1 MLSTT
6 VTRKYGPGP
15 TWSKQLYFFSW
26 RRIWVYEKI
35 QTTRPCI
42 SPTHINKAMNQV
54 IAKSKNYRQIVIYT
68 SYIRVYI
75 YIRLYIRIY
84 ICAITGTCIWC
95 LNFPSGS
102 DPKWI
107 SYASM
112 LGGGVLWYT
121 VVFFATSKQVCRS
134 RADSRMRVECAKPG
148 RDGRKRKWHPE
159 SGTSP
164 WKGPGAFVGL
174 SDHSPKSESA
184 VYSHHFS
191 TLSDS
196 SKQNILESSAHISS
210 F

>member
-6 VTRKYGPGP
+6 VTRKYGLGP

-26 RRIWVYEKI
+26 RRSKSQCMKNSKLHDHAY
-35 QTTRPCI
+35 PLH
-42 SPTHINKAMNQV
+42 SPTLFKNKLWTKWLRNPR
-54 IAKSKNYRQIVIYT
+54 ITDRLLYIYT
-68 SYIRVYI
+68 QSG
-75 YIRLYIRIY
+75 
-84 ICAITGTCIWC
+84 AHAIWC

-112 LGGGVLWYT
+112 LGGRVLWYT
-121 VVFFATSKQVCRS
+121 VVFFATSKQVCKS

-148 RDGRKRKWHPE
+148 RDGRKGKWHPE

-164 WKGPGAFVGL
+164 WKGPGAFVDL
-174 SDHSPKSESA
+174 SDQI
-184 VYSHHFS
+184 
-191 TLSDS
+191 DS
-196 SKQNILESSAHISS
+196 YW

>member
-1 MLSTT
+1 MIQAALLLFLKTQQIS
-6 VTRKYGPGP
+6 
-15 TWSKQLYFFSW
+15 
-26 RRIWVYEKI
+26 VYEKF

-42 SPTHINKAMNQV
+42 SPTLAYTFLKKAMNQV
-54 IAKSKNYRQIVIYT
+54 IAKSKNYRQIAIYIYT
-68 SYIRVYI
+68 QSG
-75 YIRLYIRIY
+75 
-84 ICAITGTCIWC
+84 AHAIWC

-121 VVFFATSKQVCRS
+121 VVFFATSKQVCKS

-148 RDGRKRKWHPE
+148 RDGRKGKWHPE

-164 WKGPGAFVGL
+164 WKGPGAFVDL
-174 SDHSPKSESA
+174 SDQI
-184 VYSHHFS
+184 
-191 TLSDS
+191 DS
-196 SKQNILESSAHISS
+196 YW